1 MKKLVGVGV
10 VVILALALVVSACA
24 DEVSEEE
31 ILEEIDYARE
41 AYEEGSYSEAI
52 EGFNFVI
59 AQIRSLQVNE
69 LRKALPEPL
78 SGWTMEEQ
86 ESDAMGYGLF
96 GLGSG
101 AGVTRRYYEE
111 DSGATIEITIGAQ
124 SIMLQQI
131 TMFLKNPALAAT
143 QPNTKLEK
151 KRIAGISK
159 RVTIIE
165 EFSSEDESGKLSLTP
180 DDKTLVIVEGWDI
193 SDKEILYE
201 YLEGIDFDLVSQ
213 ILE

>member
-1 MKKLVGVGV
+1 MKKLIGVGV

-24 DEVSEEE
+24 DEV
-31 ILEEIDYARE
+31 LEEIDYARE
-41 AYEEGSYSEAI
+41 AYEDGSYSEAI
-52 EGFNFVI
+52 ESLNFVI
-59 AQIRSLQVNE
+59 AQIQSLQVDE

-86 ESDAMGYGLF
+86 ESEAMAYGFF

-101 AGVTRRYYEE
+101 AGVTRKYYEE

-131 TMFLKNPALAAT
+131 TMFLKNPALAAA

-151 KRIAGISK
+151 KRIAGK
-159 RVTIIE
+159 RITIIE

-180 DDKTLVIVEGWDI
+180 DDKTLVIIEGRDI

-201 YLEGIDFDLVSQ
+201 YLDGVDFDLMAE

>member
-24 DEVSEEE
+24 DEV
-31 ILEEIDYARE
+31 LEGIDYAKE
-41 AYEEGSYSEAI
+41 AYEDGDYSEAI
-52 EGFNFVI
+52 EELNFAI
-59 AQIRSLQVNE
+59 AQIQSLQVDE

-101 AGVTRRYYEE
+101 LGVTRRYYEE

-151 KRIAGISK
+151 KRVAGK
-159 RVTIIE
+159 RITIVE

-180 DDKTLVIVEGWDI
+180 DDKTLVIIEGWDI

-201 YLEGIDFDLVSQ
+201 YLDGIDFDLMAE
-213 ILE
+213 ILK

>member
-24 DEVSEEE
+24 DEV
-31 ILEEIDYARE
+31 LEEMDYARE

-52 EGFNFVI
+52 ESLNFVI
-59 AQIRSLQVNE
+59 AQIQSLQVDE

-86 ESDAMGYGLF
+86 ESDAMGYGFF

-101 AGVTRRYYEE
+101 VGVTRRYYEE
-111 DSGATIEITIGAQ
+111 DSGATIEISIAAQ

-131 TMFLKNPALAAT
+131 TMFLNNPALAAT

-151 KRIAGISK
+151 KRIAGK
-159 RVTIIE
+159 RITIVE

-180 DDKTLVIVEGWDI
+180 DDKTLVTIEGWDI
-193 SDKEILYE
+193 SDKDILYE
-201 YLEGIDFDLVSQ
+201 YLDGIDFDLISE
-213 ILE
+213 ILG

>member
-24 DEVSEEE
+24 DEV
-31 ILEEIDYARE
+31 LEEIDYARE
-41 AYEEGSYSEAI
+41 AYEDGSYSEAI
-52 EGFNFVI
+52 ESLNFVI
-59 AQIRSLQVNE
+59 AQIQSLQVDE

-86 ESDAMGYGLF
+86 ESDAMGYSFF

-101 AGVTRRYYEE
+101 AGVTRKYYED

-124 SIMLQQI
+124 SMLLQQI
-131 TMFLKNPALAAT
+131 TIFLNNPALAAT

-151 KRIAGISK
+151 KRIEGIEG
-159 RVTIIE
+159 RITIIE

-180 DDKTLVIVEGWDI
+180 DDKTLVTIEGWNI

-201 YLEGIDFDLVSQ
+201 YLDGIDFDLMAE
-213 ILE
+213 ILK

>member
-24 DEVSEEE
+24 DEV
-31 ILEEIDYARE
+31 LEEIDYARE

-52 EGFNFVI
+52 ESLNFVI
-59 AQIRSLQVNE
+59 AQIQSLQVDE

-86 ESDAMGYGLF
+86 ESEAMPYGLF

-101 AGVTRRYYEE
+101 LGVTRKYYKE
-111 DSGATIEITIGAQ
+111 DSRETVKITIATL
-124 SIMLQQI
+124 SVMLQEI
-131 TMFLKNPALAAT
+131 AMFLKNPALAAA

-151 KRIAGISK
+151 KRIAGK
-159 RVTIIE
+159 RITIIE
-165 EFSSEDESGKLSLTP
+165 EFSSEDERGKLSLTP
-180 DDKTLVIVEGWDI
+180 DDKTLVEIEGRDI
-193 SDKEILYE
+193 SDKAILYE
-201 YLEGIDFDLVSQ
+201 YLDGIDFDLMAE
-213 ILE
+213 ILG

>member
-24 DEVSEEE
+24 DEV
-31 ILEEIDYARE
+31 LEEMDYARE
-41 AYEEGSYSEAI
+41 AYEDGSYSEAI
-52 EGFNFVI
+52 ESLNFVI
-59 AQIRSLQVNE
+59 AQIQSLQVDE

-86 ESDAMGYGLF
+86 ESDAMGYSFF

-101 AGVTRRYYEE
+101 AGVTRKYYED

-124 SIMLQQI
+124 SMLLQQI
-131 TMFLKNPALAAT
+131 TMFLKNPALATA

-151 KRIAGISK
+151 KRIKGIDG
-159 RVTIIE
+159 RTTIIE
-165 EFSSEDESGKLSLTP
+165 EFSSEDERGKLSLTP
-180 DDKTLVIVEGWDI
+180 DDKTLVIIEGQNI

-201 YLEGIDFDLVSQ
+201 YLDGIDFELMAE
-213 ILE
+213 ILK

>member
-10 VVILALALVVSACA
+10 VVILALSLVVSAWA
-24 DEVSEEE
+24 DEV
-31 ILEEIDYARE
+31 LEEIDYARE
-41 AYEEGSYSEAI
+41 AYEDGSYSEAI

-59 AQIRSLQVNE
+59 AQIQSLQVDE

-86 ESDAMGYGLF
+86 ESDSMGYSFF

-111 DSGATIEITIGAQ
+111 DTGATIEITIGAQ

-151 KRIAGISK
+151 KRVAGK
-159 RVTIIE
+159 RITIIE

-180 DDKTLVIVEGWDI
+180 DDKTLVTVEGWDI

-201 YLEGIDFDLVSQ
+201 YLDGIDFDLISE
-213 ILE
+213 ILG

>member
-1 MKKLVGVGV
+1 MKKLVGVAV
-10 VVILALALVVSACA
+10 VVILALALVVSAYA
-24 DEVSEEE
+24 DEV
-31 ILEEIDYARE
+31 LEEIDYARE
-41 AYEEGSYSEAI
+41 AYEDGSYSEAI
-52 EGFNFVI
+52 ESLNFVI
-59 AQIRSLQVNE
+59 AQIRSLQVDE

-86 ESDAMGYGLF
+86 ESDAMSYGLF

-111 DSGATIEITIGAQ
+111 DTGATIEITIGAQ

-131 TMFLKNPALAAT
+131 TMFLKNPALAAA

-151 KRIAGISK
+151 KRIKGIAG
-159 RVTIIE
+159 RTTIIE

-180 DDKTLVIVEGWDI
+180 DDKTLVIIEGWSI

-201 YLEGIDFDLVSQ
+201 YLDGIDFDLVSQ

>member
-10 VVILALALVVSACA
+10 VVILALALVVSAYA

-41 AYEEGSYSEAI
+41 AYEDGSYSEAI

-111 DSGATIEITIGAQ
+111 DSGTTIEITIGAQ

-151 KRIAGISK
+151 KRVAGK
-159 RVTIIE
+159 RITIVE

-201 YLEGIDFDLVSQ
+201 YLDGIDFDLISE
-213 ILE
+213 ILG

>member
-10 VVILALALVVSACA
+10 VVILALALALVVSAYA
-24 DEVSEEE
+24 DEV
-31 ILEEIDYARE
+31 LEEIDYARE
-41 AYEEGSYSEAI
+41 AYEDGSYSEAI

-59 AQIRSLQVNE
+59 AQIRSLQVDE

-86 ESDAMGYGLF
+86 ESDAMSYGLF

-111 DSGATIEITIGAQ
+111 DSGATIEIAIAAQ

-131 TMFLKNPALAAT
+131 TMFLKNPALVAT

-151 KRIAGISK
+151 KRIAGK
-159 RVTIIE
+159 RITIVE
-165 EFSSEDESGKLSLTP
+165 EFSSEDERGKLSLTP
-180 DDKTLVIVEGWDI
+180 DDKTLVIIEGWDI

-201 YLEGIDFDLVSQ
+201 YLNGIDFDLMAE
-213 ILE
+213 ILK

>member
-1 MKKLVGVGV
+1 MKKLIGVGV

-24 DEVSEEE
+24 DEV
-31 ILEEIDYARE
+31 LEGIDYAKE
-41 AYEEGSYSEAI
+41 AYEDGDYSEAI
-52 EGFNFVI
+52 EELNFAI
-59 AQIRSLQVNE
+59 AQIQSLQVDE

-101 AGVTRRYYEE
+101 LGVTRRYYEE

-151 KRIAGISK
+151 KRVAGK
-159 RVTIIE
+159 RITIVE

-180 DDKTLVIVEGWDI
+180 DDKTLVIIEGWDI

-201 YLEGIDFDLVSQ
+201 YLDGIDFDLMAE
-213 ILE
+213 ILK

>member
-24 DEVSEEE
+24 DEV
-31 ILEEIDYARE
+31 LEEIDYARE
-41 AYEEGSYSEAI
+41 AYEDGSYSEAI
-52 EGFNFVI
+52 EGFDFVI
-59 AQIRSLQVNE
+59 AQIRSLQVDE

-86 ESDAMGYGLF
+86 ESDAMSYGLF

-101 AGVTRRYYEE
+101 VGVTRRYYEE
-111 DSGATIEITIGAQ
+111 DSGATIEITLGAQ

-151 KRIAGISK
+151 KRVAGK
-159 RVTIIE
+159 RITIIE

-180 DDKTLVIVEGWDI
+180 DDKTLVTVEGWDI
-193 SDKEILYE
+193 TDKEILYE
-201 YLEGIDFDLVSQ
+201 YLDGIDFDLISE
-213 ILE
+213 ILG

>member
-10 VVILALALVVSACA
+10 VVILALTFVVSACA
-24 DEVSEEE
+24 DEV
-31 ILEEIDYARE
+31 LEEIDYARE
-41 AYEEGSYSEAI
+41 TYEDGSYSEAI
-52 EGFNFVI
+52 ESFNFVI
-59 AQIRSLQVNE
+59 AQIQSLQVDE

-86 ESDAMGYGLF
+86 ESDVTGYSFF
-96 GLGSG
+96 GLSSG
-101 AGVTRRYYEE
+101 VGATRRYYEE
-111 DSGATIEITIGAQ
+111 DSGASIEITIGAQ

-131 TMFLKNPALAAT
+131 TMFLKNPAMAAA

-151 KRIAGISK
+151 KRIEGIAG
-159 RVTIIE
+159 RTTIVE

-180 DDKTLVIVEGWDI
+180 DDKTLVTIEGWSI

-201 YLEGIDFDLVSQ
+201 YLDGIDFDLVSK
-213 ILE
+213 ILG

>member
-10 VVILALALVVSACA
+10 VVILALALVVSAYA
-24 DEVSEEE
+24 DEV
-31 ILEEIDYARE
+31 LEEIDYARE
-41 AYEEGSYSEAI
+41 AYEDGSYSEAI

-59 AQIRSLQVNE
+59 AQIQSLQVDE

-86 ESDAMGYGLF
+86 ESDAMGYSLF

-131 TMFLKNPALAAT
+131 TMFLQNPALAAA

-151 KRIAGISK
+151 KRIAGK
-159 RVTIIE
+159 RITIVE

-180 DDKTLVIVEGWDI
+180 DDKTLVIIEGQDI

-201 YLEGIDFDLVSQ
+201 YLDGIDFDLMAE
-213 ILE
+213 ILG

>member
-1 MKKLVGVGV
+1 MKKLVGVAV

-24 DEVSEEE
+24 DEV
-31 ILEEIDYARE
+31 LEEIDYARE

-52 EGFNFVI
+52 EGFDFVI
-59 AQIRSLQVNE
+59 AQIRSLQVGE

-86 ESDAMGYGLF
+86 ESDAMGYGFF

-101 AGVTRRYYEE
+101 VGVTRRYYEE
-111 DSGATIEITIGAQ
+111 DSGANIEISIGTQ
-124 SIMLQQI
+124 SMMLQQI
-131 TMFLKNPALAAT
+131 TMFLKNPALAAA

-151 KRIAGISK
+151 KRIKGIAG
-159 RVTIIE
+159 RTTIME
-165 EFSSEDESGKLSLTP
+165 EFSSEDESGKLSLIP
-180 DDKTLVIVEGWDI
+180 DDKTFATIQGWDI

-201 YLEGIDFDLVSQ
+201 YLDGIDFDLMVE
-213 ILE
+213 ILG

>member
-10 VVILALALVVSACA
+10 VVILALALVVSAYA
-24 DEVSEEE
+24 DEV
-31 ILEEIDYARE
+31 LEEIDYARE
-41 AYEEGSYSEAI
+41 AYEDGSYSEAI

-59 AQIRSLQVNE
+59 AQIQSLQVDE

-86 ESDAMGYGLF
+86 ESDAMGYGFF

-101 AGVTRRYYEE
+101 VGVTRRYYEE
-111 DSGATIEITIGAQ
+111 DTGATIEITIGAQ
-124 SIMLQQI
+124 SMMLQQI
-131 TMFLKNPALAAT
+131 TMFLKNPALAAA

-151 KRIAGISK
+151 KRIAGK
-159 RVTIIE
+159 RITIVE
-165 EFSSEDESGKLSLTP
+165 EFSSEDESGKISLTP
-180 DDKTLVIVEGWDI
+180 DDKTLVTIEGWDI

-201 YLEGIDFDLVSQ
+201 YLDGVDFDLISE

>member
-24 DEVSEEE
+24 DEVLDEM
-31 ILEEIDYARE
+31 DYARE

-52 EGFNFVI
+52 ESFNFII
-59 AQIRSLQVNE
+59 AQIRSLQVDE

-86 ESDAMGYGLF
+86 ESDAMGYNLF

-101 AGVTRRYYEE
+101 VGVTRRYYEE

-124 SIMLQQI
+124 PMLLQQI

-151 KRIAGISK
+151 KRIAGK
-159 RVTIIE
+159 RITIVE

-201 YLEGIDFDLVSQ
+201 YLDGIDFDLVAE

>member
-10 VVILALALVVSACA
+10 VVILALALVVSAYA
-24 DEVSEEE
+24 DEV
-31 ILEEIDYARE
+31 LEEIDYARE
-41 AYEEGSYSEAI
+41 AYEDGSYSEAI
-52 EGFNFVI
+52 ESLNFVI
-59 AQIRSLQVNE
+59 AQIQSLQVDE

-86 ESDAMGYGLF
+86 ESDAMGYSFF

-101 AGVTRRYYEE
+101 AGVTRKYYED

-124 SIMLQQI
+124 SMLLQQI
-131 TMFLKNPALAAT
+131 TMFLKNPALAAA

-151 KRIAGISK
+151 KRIEGIDG
-159 RVTIIE
+159 RITIIE
-165 EFSSEDESGKLSLTP
+165 EFSSEDERGKLSLTP
-180 DDKTLVIVEGWDI
+180 DDKTLVIIEGQDI

-201 YLEGIDFDLVSQ
+201 YLDGIDFDLMAE
-213 ILE
+213 ILK